1 MGLYR
6 KTIFW
11 YLPLQKMLERKYVLN
26 RISSVSVDMI
36 SVEIRSTKW
45 VWAAKLTTVD
55 WMI

>member
-36 SVEIRSTKW
+36 SVEITFNKIGFG
-45 VWAAKLTTVD
+45 LLD
-55 WMI
+55 EH